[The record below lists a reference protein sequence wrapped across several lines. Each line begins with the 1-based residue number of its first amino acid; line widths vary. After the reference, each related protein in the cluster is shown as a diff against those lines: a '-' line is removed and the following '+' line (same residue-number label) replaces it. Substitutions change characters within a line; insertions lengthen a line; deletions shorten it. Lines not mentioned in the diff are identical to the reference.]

1 MLLSATSTVVNLKVG
16 SLLGAVVWV
25 NEPRSSESCG
35 RGEKKSPLDD
45 GELMKCVATLSL
57 VHLALL
63 IIPGWLSSCVKSR
76 VITSPHSRAGSTPHS
91 KYLCCRRSTNPALL
105 WEERNGISW
114 VGTGDGQK
122 IQRRIKLLETSYEF
136 SLSRAQGTS
145 YQYLLRRLFLFN
157 AFLLCCC
164 QHKSLMN
171 KSITLCCFVACL
183 FVFFNY
189 QLFSVFV

>member
-1 MLLSATSTVVNLKVG
+1 M
-16 SLLGAVVWV
+16 
-25 NEPRSSESCG
+25 
-35 RGEKKSPLDD
+35 
-45 GELMKCVATLSL
+45 ATLSL